1 MNEDCYRRAFEE
13 LSQRCEKLTARRR
26 YMIEHGIVESGPFGT
41 EYQLRHANRD
51 WKRLVD
57 FMDEH
62 GISLIKKESDNGKP
76 DP

>member
-13 LSQRCEKLTARRR
+13 LSQRCEKLTARRIH
-26 YMIEHGIVESGPFGT
+26 MIEHGIVDSGYFDT

-62 GISLIKKESDNGKP
+62 GISLIKNESDHGKS

>member
-26 YMIEHGIVESGPFGT
+26 YAIEHEIEDGPLGIA
-41 EYQLRHANRD
+41 YQLRQANRD
-51 WKRLVD
+51 WTRLVN

-62 GISLIKKESDNGKP
+62 GISLIKKEET
-76 DP
+76 

>member
-13 LSQRCEKLTARRR
+13 LSQRCEKLTARRI
-26 YMIEHGIVESGPFGT
+26 YMIEHGIVDSGDFDT

-62 GISLIKKESDNGKP
+62 GISLIKKESDHGKS